1 MPTSK
6 NYLLD
11 VNCWLAAAA
20 RRHRHHPE
28 AKNWIDA
35 ASVPLAFCRVTQMAF
50 LRLVTN
56 PKVMG
61 ADVLTPQQ
69 AWETYR
75 KFRADPRIIFAEE
88 PAELE
93 KRWVEITDAADFKQ
107 NLWTDSYLC
116 AFAMAGDYAIVTFDD
131 GFKRFPKIDVTVLH
145 GKV

>member
-28 AKNWIDA
+28 IKTWLDTATL
-35 ASVPLAFCRVTQMAF
+35 PLVFCRVTQMAF

-61 ADVLTPQQ
+61 PDVIAPPQ
-69 AWETYR
+69 AWEVYK
-75 KFRADPRIIFAEE
+75 KFRTDPRIVFIEE

-93 KRWVEITDAADFKQ
+93 KVWIEISDTADFKQ
-107 NLWTDSYLC
+107 NLWTDSYLA
-116 AFAMAGDYAIVTFDD
+116 AFAMAGDYTIVTFDV
-131 GFKRFPKIDVTVLH
+131 GFKRFAKVDVIILQ
-145 GKV
+145 GNA

>member
-6 NYLLD
+6 KYLLD

-28 AKNWIDA
+28 AKTWLDSATLLI
-35 ASVPLAFCRVTQMAF
+35 AFCRVTQMAF

-61 ADVLTPQQ
+61 ADVLTTQQ
-69 AWETYR
+69 AWETYK
-75 KFRADPRIIFAEE
+75 KFRADPRIFFAEE

-93 KRWVEITDAADFKQ
+93 KKWLEITNGAGFKQ
-107 NLWTDSYLC
+107 NLWTDSYLS
-116 AFAMAGDYAIVTFDD
+116 AFAAAGGYTIVTFDD
-131 GFKRFPKIDVTVLH
+131 GFKKFPKVGVVVLQ
-145 GKV
+145 GKP